1 MWKKNGIILGILLL
15 AFMIYQYGEY
25 IYSGIGETLSVNTEA
40 DLEDMEEENQNY
52 IEEDDVLETQ
62 IVLDAGH
69 GGADPGMVGINQAL
83 EKDINLAIA
92 QKVYDLLVEEGY
104 QVAMTR
110 VDDNGMDASGEMSK
124 TEDLE
129 ARVELINEEKPTLA
143 VSIHQNSYSD
153 ENVHGAQVF
162 YYSSSEEG
170 AVAAQIMQDAL
181 LAVDEDNT
189 RKIESNSTYYLL
201 NRTEVPTIIV
211 ECGFLSNASEA
222 DLLIEEEYQQQIAI
236 AITSGIIEYLERS
249 VL

>member
-1 MWKKNGIILGILLL
+1 MWKKNGIILAILLL
-15 AFMIYQYGEY
+15 AIMIYQYGEY
-25 IYSGIGETLSVNTEA
+25 MYSGIGKTLSVNTEA

-52 IEEDDVLETQ
+52 IEEDEDLVTQ

-104 QVAMTR
+104 QVVMTR
-110 VDDNGMDASGEMSK
+110 VDDSGMDASGEMSK
-124 TEDLE
+124 AEDLE
-129 ARVELINEEKPTLA
+129 ARVELINEEQPTLA

-170 AVAAQIMQDAL
+170 AIAAQILQDAL
-181 LAVDEDNT
+181 LAVDENNT

-222 DLLIEEEYQQQIAI
+222 DLLIEDEYQQQLAI